1 MNKLLISLFLAN
13 TIFSV
18 AFSQVPASFNYQ
30 AVVGN
35 PACQAFDLNKKQ
47 TFNSAGKTLVGTE
60 TVASEAVLMAKS
72 KVLHNN
78 NFSNSVRHTVALPVD
93 SVTLSP
99 DYYDKTYI
107 LSYMDISL
115 FFAKDITEV
124 NGKFYMAPENVT
136 IASTKTIAHNPG
148 SDYYYQTGQSDYL
161 YYCDSI
167 EIRNNNEIFIPYNN
181 YFTSYDHYL
190 KYNTKY
196 NLLFVG
202 DITFSDGSNYTST
215 ESDVIDQ
222 FNTAPIPD
230 RKIKAKGT
238 FTVADIANIGF
249 SKEYLEDPFA
259 TRYRSAIYGKTV
271 IHNLTPLTDENIT
284 GNDINVAIVDNQI
297 YKNSLVDKAVVYRSY
312 PLEDEMFVEKYKI
325 APLTQDIAS
334 VLPLYNHGTQMA
346 RYMLNYAP
354 KINIFNFNKL
364 GLMDDIFP
372 DSLTAATI
380 MDPTLNID
388 IASFSGSSDAIEKL
402 AEGVHDGLIVSRSIG
417 NDLTIKNTF
426 DDYKHKDVLLPHYSP
441 FLTDNNKE
449 TIKGAYVT
457 LQGVIFS
464 QCRPSNGPGDL
475 CLNTAYCIRS
485 EAGDARYY
493 TLSIIEN
500 GNGATSEATA
510 TFSGMVALMLEAN
523 KKYERNLTPR
533 QVVEIMFQTAI
544 DIGEPGVDSIYG
556 WGVPDLGAALEVIKT
571 NAPITFELYKVM
583 EPSTGVT
590 EIAEQAFDLKIFPN
604 PTSQSITIKFNSKG
618 ENIAYIKLFDIYG
631 KEVLSKNVNY
641 NSNTLDINLNHLPSG
656 VYIVNSYLENGSTIS
671 RKVIKK

>member
-1 MNKLLISLFLAN
+1 MTKSTISYALFALSLIILSGHV
-13 TIFSV
+13 SG
-18 AFSQVPASFNYQ
+18 QM
-30 AVVGN
+30 
-35 PACQAFDLNKKQ
+35 FDRNNKQ
-47 TFNSAGKTLVGTE
+47 TFNSEEKMLVEFQEIDNRTE
-60 TVASEAVLMAKS
+60 TAESEAVFVAKS
-72 KVLHNN
+72 KVIHNN
-78 NFSNSVRHTVALPVD
+78 NSYNNVKHTVALPVD

-115 FFAKDITEV
+115 FFEKDITEV
-124 NGKFYMAPENVT
+124 NGKFYMAPENVS
-136 IASTKTIAHNPG
+136 IASTPDHTHNPG
-148 SDYYYQTGQSDYL
+148 SDFFYQTGQSNYL

-167 EIRNNNEIFIPYNN
+167 EIRNNNEILIPYIN

-202 DITFSDGSNYTST
+202 DITFSDGSNYIST
-215 ESDVIDQ
+215 ESDVITQ

-230 RKIKAKGT
+230 RRIKAKGT
-238 FTVADIANIGF
+238 FTVADIENIAF
-249 SKEYLEDPFA
+249 SKEYLEDPFE
-259 TRYRSAIYGKTV
+259 TRYRSAIYGKTA

-284 GNDINVAIVDNQI
+284 GNDINVAIVDLQI
-297 YKNSLVDKAVVYRSY
+297 YNNSLVDKAVVYRSY
-312 PLEDEMFVEKYKI
+312 PIEDEMFVTKDKI

-354 KINIFNFNKL
+354 RINIFNFNKL
-364 GLMDDIFP
+364 GLMEDIFP

-441 FLTDNNKE
+441 FLTGDNKE

-457 LQGVIFS
+457 LQGALFNDYRLI
-464 QCRPSNGPGDL
+464 NGPVDL
-475 CLNTAYCIRS
+475 CLNTAYCVRS

-571 NAPITFELYKVM
+571 NAPITFSLYEVM
-583 EPSTGVT
+583 EPSTGIND
-590 EIAEQAFDLKIFPN
+590 IAEKPFDLKIFPN
-604 PTSQSITIKFNSKG
+604 PTSQSITIKFNSRG
-618 ENIAYIKLFDIYG
+618 ENITSIKLFDIYG
-631 KEVLSKNVNY
+631 KEFLSKKMDY
-641 NSNTLDINLNHLPSG
+641 NANMIDIDLKQLPPG

>member
-1 MNKLLISLFLAN
+1 MTKTTISFALFVLSLIFLSGHVSGRVFGLYNKQ
-13 TIFSV
+13 IFSY
-18 AFSQVPASFNYQ
+18 SNN
-30 AVVGN
+30 AV
-35 PACQAFDLNKKQ
+35 
-47 TFNSAGKTLVGTE
+47 
-60 TVASEAVLMAKS
+60 
-72 KVLHNN
+72 
-78 NFSNSVRHTVALPVD
+78 HTVALPVD

-107 LSYMDISL
+107 LSYEDISL
-115 FFAKDITEV
+115 FFAKDITTV

-136 IASTKTIAHNPG
+136 ISSTPAYAHTPG
-148 SDYYYQTGQSDYL
+148 SDYFYQTGQSDYL

-181 YFTSYDHYL
+181 YFSLYEHHL
-190 KYNTKY
+190 KYDTKY

-215 ESDVIDQ
+215 ESDVIAQ
-222 FNTAPIPD
+222 FNTIPVPAK
-230 RKIKAKGT
+230 RIKNKGT
-238 FTVADIANIGF
+238 FTVADVENIGF

-284 GNDINVAIVDNQI
+284 GNDINVAIVDFQI
-297 YKNSLVDKAVVYRSY
+297 YKNSLVDKAVVYRSF
-312 PLEDEMFVEKYKI
+312 PIEDEMFVEKDKI

-354 KINIFNFNKL
+354 KINIFNFNKR
-364 GLMDDIFP
+364 GFMEDVFI

-380 MDPTLNID
+380 IDPALDID

-417 NDLTIKNTF
+417 NLQGIKNTF
-426 DDYKHKDVLLPHYSP
+426 ENYKHKDVLLPHYSP
-441 FLTDNNKE
+441 FLTGDNKE

-464 QCRPSNGPGDL
+464 QCSPSNGYGDL
-475 CLNTAYCIRS
+475 CLNTAECARS

-500 GNGATSEATA
+500 GIGASSEATA
-510 TFSGMVALMLEAN
+510 TFSGMVALLLEAN
-523 KKYERNLTPR
+523 KKYNRNLTPR

-544 DIGEPGVDSIYG
+544 DIGEPGVDSLFG

-571 NAPITFELYKVM
+571 NAPVTFELYKAM
-583 EPSTGVT
+583 EPGTGVADL
-590 EIAEQAFDLKIFPN
+590 AEQVFDLKIFPN
-604 PTSQSITIKFNSKG
+604 PTSQNITIKFNSNG
-618 ENIAYIKLFDIYG
+618 GNIACIKLFDVYG
-631 KEVLSKNVNY
+631 KEVLSKSGNY
-641 NSNTLDINLNHLPSG
+641 NSNTIDINLKYLPSG
-656 VYIVNSYLENGSTIS
+656 VYIVNSYLENGRTIS